1 MKKTQTLFLA
11 GILCILALVS
21 MVLALIFGR
30 THTQSSSFTP
40 PPFDSSAE
48 SGIPAVSEE
57 LGWTEIYQDGM
68 AFKCSI
74 CGNVI
79 ASGRRGR
86 CVFYQFL
93 RTGSL
98 AETPGPG
105 RGRQH
110 HRGNRPYKTRRV
122 CQIRLDRQRRFRRK
136 FHQTENHGIRA
147 RQTYYSAGAVTLNTQ
162 IRKEAA

>member
-21 MVLALIFGR
+21 MVLALVFGR

-48 SGIPAVSEE
+48 SGIPAVPEE
-57 LGWTEIYQDGM
+57 IGWTEIYQDGM

-79 ASGRRGR
+79 ASGGAADVYFTNSSEQEVWLKLRVLDEEIGR
-86 CVFYQFL
+86 ASC
-93 RTGSL
+93 R
-98 AETPGPG
+98 E
-105 RGRQH
+105 
-110 HRGNRPYKTRRV
+110 RV
-122 CQIRLDRQRRFRRK
+122 
-136 FHQTENHGIRA
+136 
-147 RQTYYSAGAVTLNTQ
+147 
-162 IRKEAA
+162 

>member
-21 MVLALIFGR
+21 MVLALVFGR

-48 SGIPAVSEE
+48 SGTPVVPEE

-79 ASGRRGR
+79 ASGG
-86 CVFYQFL
+86 VADVYFTNSSEQEIWLKL
-93 RTGSL
+93 RVLDEDGNIIGETGL
-98 AETPGPG
+98 VKPGEYVKSVSIDKDISDGSSIKLKIMAYEP
-105 RGRQH
+105 
-110 HRGNRPYKTRRV
+110 
-122 CQIRLDRQRRFRRK
+122 
-136 FHQTENHGIRA
+136 E
-147 RQTYYSAGAVTLNTQ
+147 TYYSAGAVTLNTK
-162 IRKEAA
+162 IGKEAA

>member
-48 SGIPAVSEE
+48 SGTPVVPEE
-57 LGWTEIYQDGM
+57 LGWTEIYQE
-68 AFKCSI
+68 CSI

-79 ASGRRGR
+79 ASGG
-86 CVFYQFL
+86 VADVYFTNSSEQEIWLKL
-93 RTGSL
+93 RVLDEDGNIIGETGL
-98 AETPGPG
+98 VKPGEYVKSVSIDKDISDGSSIKLKIMAYEP
-105 RGRQH
+105 
-110 HRGNRPYKTRRV
+110 
-122 CQIRLDRQRRFRRK
+122 
-136 FHQTENHGIRA
+136 E
-147 RQTYYSAGAVTLNTQ
+147 TYYSAGAVTLNTK
-162 IRKEAA
+162 IGKEAA

>member
-21 MVLALIFGR
+21 MVLALVFGG
-30 THTQSSSFTP
+30 TQKQNSSFIP

-48 SGIPAVSEE
+48 SGTPEVPEE

-79 ASGRRGR
+79 ASGGAAD
-86 CVFYQFL
+86 VYFTNSSEQEIWLKL
-93 RTGSL
+93 RVLDEDGNIIGETGL
-98 AETPGPG
+98 VKPGEYVKSVSIDKDISNGSSIKLKIMAYEP
-105 RGRQH
+105 
-110 HRGNRPYKTRRV
+110 
-122 CQIRLDRQRRFRRK
+122 
-136 FHQTENHGIRA
+136 E
-147 RQTYYSAGAVTLNTQ
+147 TYYSAGAVTLNTK
-162 IRKEAA
+162 IGKEAA

>member
-21 MVLALIFGR
+21 MVLALVFGG
-30 THTQSSSFTP
+30 TQKQNSSFIP

-48 SGIPAVSEE
+48 SGPPEVPEE

-79 ASGRRGR
+79 ASGGAAD
-86 CVFYQFL
+86 VYFTNSSEQEVWLKL
-93 RTGSL
+93 RVLDEDGSIIGETGL
-98 AETPGPG
+98 IKPGEYVKSVLIDKDVSDGSSIKLKIMAYEP
-105 RGRQH
+105 
-110 HRGNRPYKTRRV
+110 
-122 CQIRLDRQRRFRRK
+122 
-136 FHQTENHGIRA
+136 
-147 RQTYYSAGAVTLNTQ
+147 QTYYSAGAVTLNTQ